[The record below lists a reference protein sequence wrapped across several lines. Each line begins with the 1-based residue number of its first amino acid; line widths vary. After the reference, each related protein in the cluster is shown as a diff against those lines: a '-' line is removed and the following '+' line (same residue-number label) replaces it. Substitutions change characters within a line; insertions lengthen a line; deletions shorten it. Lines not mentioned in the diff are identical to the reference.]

1 MIWQLIKGLAMQGIN
16 VLVNRINMNEVL
28 KLIETDPKTELAIWK
43 LGVNDN
49 GLKQSYLMSKTYP
62 IIHTGISYTEMIAE
76 LVLY

>member
-1 MIWQLIKGLAMQGIN
+1 MLRIN
-16 VLVNRINMNEVL
+16 MLVNRINMNEVL
-28 KLIETDPKTELAIWK
+28 KLIETDPKTGLAIWK

-49 GLKQSYLMSKTYP
+49 GLKRSYLVSKNYP